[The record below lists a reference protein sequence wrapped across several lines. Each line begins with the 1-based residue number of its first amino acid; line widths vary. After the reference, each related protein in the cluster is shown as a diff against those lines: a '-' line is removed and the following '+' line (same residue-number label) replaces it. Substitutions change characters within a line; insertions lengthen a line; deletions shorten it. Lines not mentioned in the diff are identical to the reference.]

1 MGVQHRQQRWSPPDP
16 APTSRPVKQS
26 SDRLL
31 VIQASLGLILL
42 VFVLTALAC
51 GPAGQSGG
59 GGNPEQ
65 TKTEELGQK
74 PGETRAEVA
83 PTDEPGETK
92 TEAAPAEKA
101 EPTKIQIA
109 PPPSEV
115 VGDPTPIPT
124 AVLGAVSANPV
135 IKTGDCYDFSS
146 HDPSTDVKQALEEG
160 LIQNCLPS
168 LRADIEAACD
178 LREQAD
184 NSIGDASRQTC
195 WKNYLGGI
203 KDYYLRQQLGEGC
216 VAVGH
221 TTIEEYATCLGDLS
235 RQDAVDRANI
245 GPTVGFNLMAA
256 IDSDPIVVAAEE
268 NAWLCLSEQGKKGP
282 SPELLDYLGDDRL
295 MFWLSWRLDKN
306 AAQKYYDLDSTRKEK
321 VTERMKQV
329 DQCARKAGVYQA
341 HYDSMMLFLREQL
354 KTDPDRLEYWKRT
367 GWLDALEEYGAD
379 MIRPTF
385 RD

>member
-1 MGVQHRQQRWSPPDP
+1 MNY
-16 APTSRPVKQS
+16 
-26 SDRLL
+26 L

-51 GPAGQSGG
+51 GPAAPSGQSRG

-65 TKTEELGQK
+65 TKTEELGRK
-74 PGETRAEVA
+74 PGETKAEVA
-83 PTDEPGETK
+83 PTNKPGETK

-101 EPTKIQIA
+101 EATKIPIA
-109 PPPSEV
+109 SPPTEV
-115 VGDPTPIPT
+115 VEDPTPIPT

-135 IKTGDCYDFSS
+135 IKTGYCYDFSS

-168 LRADIEAACD
+168 LRADIEATCD
-178 LREQAD
+178 LRDQGD

-256 IDSDPIVVAAEE
+256 IDSDPTVVAAEE
-268 NAWLCLSEQGKKGP
+268 NARLCLSEQGKKEPG
-282 SPELLDYLGDDRL
+282 PELLDYLGDDRL

-321 VTERMKQV
+321 VSERMKQV

-341 HYDSMMLFLREQL
+341 HYDSMMLFLRELL

>member
-1 MGVQHRQQRWSPPDP
+1 MNH
-16 APTSRPVKQS
+16 
-26 SDRLL
+26 L

-51 GPAGQSGG
+51 GPAAPSGQSGG

-74 PGETRAEVA
+74 PGETRAEVV
-83 PTDEPGETK
+83 PTDKPGETK
-92 TEAAPAEKA
+92 TEAVPAEKA

-115 VGDPTPIPT
+115 VEDPTPIPT

-135 IKTGDCYDFSS
+135 IKTGYCYDYFS
-146 HDPSTDVKQALEEG
+146 HDPSTDVKQALEDG
-160 LIQNCLPS
+160 LYQNCLPS

-178 LREQAD
+178 LRDQD
-184 NSIGDASRQTC
+184 DDSIGDASRQTC

-203 KDYYLRQQLGEGC
+203 KDYQLRQLLGEGC

-235 RQDAVDRANI
+235 RQDAVDWANI
-245 GPTVGFNLMAA
+245 GPTVGLELMAA
-256 IDSDPIVVAAEE
+256 IDSDPAVVAAEE
-268 NAWLCLSEQGKKGP
+268 NAWLCLSEQGKKEPG
-282 SPELLDYLGDDRL
+282 PELLDYLGDDRL

-321 VTERMKQV
+321 VAERMKQV

-341 HYDSMMLFLREQL
+341 HYDSMMLFLRELL

>member
-1 MGVQHRQQRWSPPDP
+1 MNH
-16 APTSRPVKQS
+16 
-26 SDRLL
+26 L

-42 VFVLTALAC
+42 VSVLTTLAC
-51 GPAGQSGG
+51 GPAAPSGQSGG

-65 TKTEELGQK
+65 TETKELGQN
-74 PGETRAEVA
+74 PGETRTEAA
-83 PTDEPGETK
+83 PTDKPDQTGTQAEPTDKPGETK
-92 TEAAPAEKA
+92 TESVPAVKR
-101 EPTKIQIA
+101 EPTKVRTA

-115 VGDPTPIPT
+115 VDDPTPIPT
-124 AVLGAVSANPV
+124 AVLEAVPANPV
-135 IKTGDCYDFSS
+135 IKTGYCYDYSS
-146 HDPSTDVKQALEEG
+146 QDPSTDVKQALEDG
-160 LIQNCLPS
+160 LYQNCLPS

-178 LREQAD
+178 LRDQD
-184 NSIGDASRQTC
+184 DDSIGDASRQTC

-203 KDYYLRQQLGEGC
+203 KDYQLRRLLGEGC

-235 RQDAVDRANI
+235 RQDAVDWANI
-245 GPTVGFNLMAA
+245 GPTVGLELMTA
-256 IDSDPIVVAAEE
+256 IDSDPAVVAAEE
-268 NAWLCLSEQGKKGP
+268 NAWLCLSEQGKKEPG
-282 SPELLDYLGDDRL
+282 PELLDYLGDDRL

-321 VTERMKQV
+321 VAERMKQV

-341 HYDSMMLFLREQL
+341 HYDSMMLFLRELL